1 MIVPAGPSDLVNSRS
16 ALNTLRCAV
25 QKTTTGDQLRA
36 GLLRFSPAD
45 CHPAGCRRSAT
56 SNMLPVGP
64 TLAGM
69 NADHSTPTG
78 PSDETKKKFREALE
92 KKNQKHRDGEQHLD
106 GQSSIHGAHGKA
118 DTSQVFR
125 RKSG

>member
-1 MIVPAGPSDLVNSRS
+1 
-16 ALNTLRCAV
+16 
-25 QKTTTGDQLRA
+25 
-36 GLLRFSPAD
+36 
-45 CHPAGCRRSAT
+45 
-56 SNMLPVGP
+56 
-64 TLAGM
+64 M
-69 NADHSTPTG
+69 NAEHSTPTG

-118 DTSQVFR
+118 DTQQPFR